1 MVAAAKAHSSEWGKT
16 MNARALVAFGGA
28 APLHAANLAKKLKIS
43 KLFIPQGAGVGS
55 ALGFLLAPARFEVV
69 RSFFSPLRELN
80 LDAITSLVEE
90 MRNEAVSVVSQ
101 MSSGPLE
108 EKIRAYMRYQGQG
121 HEVSVLIDQVEIVD
135 SRYLRQRFESVY
147 RETYGRVL
155 EEVEVEILSW
165 TLSLE
170 GAAQGG
176 EWFEFTKNSE
186 IVEARIGESKVYMDE
201 GELKIPVLWREALV
215 QGEEYK
221 GPLLITENQTTTV
234 VPKNSSVSITQ
245 QGFLQITLELES

>member
-1 MVAAAKAHSSEWGKT
+1 
-16 MNARALVAFGGA
+16 
-28 APLHAANLAKKLKIS
+28 
-43 KLFIPQGAGVGS
+43 
-55 ALGFLLAPARFEVV
+55 
-69 RSFFSPLRELN
+69 
-80 LDAITSLVEE
+80 
-90 MRNEAVSVVSQ
+90 
-101 MSSGPLE
+101 
-108 EKIRAYMRYQGQG
+108 MRYQGQG

-176 EWFEFTKNSE
+176 EWFEFTENSE
-186 IVEARIGESKVYMDE
+186 IVEARIGESKVYMGDA
-201 GELKIPVLWREALV
+201 ELKIPVLWREALV
-215 QGEEYK
+215 EGEEYK

-234 VPKNSSVSITQ
+234 VPKNSSVIITP
-245 QGFLQITLELES
+245 QGVLRITLELGS